1 MGLIKTKG
9 LILAQNNMGDYD
21 KMCTLLTPDLGKI
34 GCSAKGARRAK
45 STLMAGT
52 QFLCFG
58 DFLLYKGASSYHINS
73 CEPIEIFY
81 NLRLDIDK
89 LTYASRVAKIVNDVT
104 DENQNTYRILQL
116 TLNTIYMLS
125 ESDKDMEFIYSIFKI
140 RLLSIIGFR
149 PIIDKCTNCGS
160 KENLRYF
167 SFRDSG
173 FKCESCGRQ
182 DKGAVQISDT
192 TIKAIRY
199 IILSDAKKI
208 YSFELSDENKQELK
222 LVSKIYL
229 NDCLDK
235 EYEGIFQLGPLLNRK
250 NF

>member
-58 DFLLYKGASSYHINS
+58 DFLIYKGASSYHINS

-89 LTYASRVAKIVNDVT
+89 LTYASRVCKIVNDVT

-116 TLNTIYMLS
+116 TLNTIYMFS
-125 ESDKDMEFIYSIFKI
+125 NSDKDLDFIYSIFKI
-140 RLLSIIGFR
+140 RLLSLIGFR
-149 PIIDKCTNCGS
+149 PIIDRCASCNS
-160 KENLRYF
+160 KEKIRYF
-167 SFRDSG
+167 SFKDSG
-173 FKCESCGRQ
+173 FKCEDCGRL
-182 DKGAVQISDT
+182 DKGAVRISDT

-199 IILSDAKKI
+199 IVLSDAKKI
-208 YSFELSDENKQELK
+208 YSFDLSKDNKKELK

-229 NDCLDK
+229 NECLDK
-235 EYEGIFQLGPLLNRK
+235 EYE
-250 NF
+250 

>member
-1 MGLIKTKG
+1 MGIIKTKG
-9 LILAQNNMGDYD
+9 IILAQNNMGDYD

-34 GCSAKGARRAK
+34 GCSAKGARKPK

-58 DFLLYKGASSYHINS
+58 DFLIYKGAGSYHINS

-89 LTYASRVAKIVNDVT
+89 LTYASKVAKIVNDVT

-125 ESDKDMEFIYSIFKI
+125 ETEKDMEFILSIFKI
-140 RLLSIIGFR
+140 RLLSILGFR
-149 PIIDKCTNCGS
+149 PVIDKCVNCKT
-160 KENLRYF
+160 KEKLRYF

-173 FKCESCGRQ
+173 FKCEACGRQ
-182 DKGAVQISDT
+182 DKGVMEISDT

-199 IILSDAKKI
+199 IILSDPKKI
-208 YSFELSDENKQELK
+208 YSFELSEENKKELQ
-222 LVSKIYL
+222 LVSKIFL
-229 NDCLDK
+229 NECLEK
-235 EYEGIFQLGPLLNRK
+235 EY
-250 NF
+250 

>member
-1 MGLIKTKG
+1 MGTIKTKG
-9 LILAQNNMGDYD
+9 IILVEHNMGDFD
-21 KMCTLLTPDLGKI
+21 KMLTMLTPGLGKI
-34 GCSAKGARRAK
+34 SCAARGAKRFK
-45 STLMAGT
+45 SSLLVGS

-58 DFLLYKGASSYHINS
+58 EYVLYKSATTYYINS

-89 LTYASRVAKIVNDVT
+89 LTYASRVCKIVNDVT

-116 TLNTIYMLS
+116 TLNTIYMIS
-125 ESDKDMEFIYSIFKI
+125 ESDKDLDFIYSIFKI

-149 PIIDKCTNCGS
+149 PIINRCASCNS
-160 KENLRYF
+160 KEKIRYF
-167 SFRDSG
+167 SFKDSG
-173 FKCESCGRQ
+173 FKCDDCGRI
-182 DKGAVQISDT
+182 DKGAVQVSDT

-208 YSFELSDENKQELK
+208 YSFDLSDNNKKELK

-229 NDCLDK
+229 NECLDK
-235 EYEGIFQLGPLLNRK
+235 EYE
-250 NF
+250 

>member
-1 MGLIKTKG
+1 MGIIKTKG
-9 LILAQNNMGDYD
+9 IILAQNNMGDYD

-34 GCSAKGARRAK
+34 GCSAKGARKPK

-58 DFLLYKGASSYHINS
+58 DFLIYKGAGSYHINS

-89 LTYASRVAKIVNDVT
+89 LTYASKVAKIVNDVT

-125 ESDKDMEFIYSIFKI
+125 ETEKDMEFILSIFKI
-140 RLLSIIGFR
+140 RLLSILGFR
-149 PIIDKCTNCGS
+149 PVIDKCVNCKT
-160 KENLRYF
+160 KEKLRYF
-167 SFRDSG
+167 SFKNSG
-173 FKCESCGRQ
+173 FKCEACGRQ
-182 DKGAVQISDT
+182 DKGAMEISDT

-199 IILSDAKKI
+199 IILSDPKKI
-208 YSFELSDENKQELK
+208 YSFELSEENKKELQ

-229 NDCLDK
+229 NECLEK
-235 EYEGIFQLGPLLNRK
+235 EY
-250 NF
+250 

>member
-1 MGLIKTKG
+1 MGIIKTKG
-9 LILAQNNMGDYD
+9 IILAQNNMGDYD

-34 GCSAKGARRAK
+34 GCSAKGARKPK

-58 DFLLYKGASSYHINS
+58 DFLIYKGASSYHINS

-89 LTYASRVAKIVNDVT
+89 LTYASKVAKIVNDVT

-125 ESDKDMEFIYSIFKI
+125 ETEKDMEFILSIFKI
-140 RLLSIIGFR
+140 RLLSILGFR
-149 PIIDKCTNCGS
+149 PVIDKCVNCKT
-160 KENLRYF
+160 KEKLRYF
-167 SFRDSG
+167 SFKNSG
-173 FKCESCGRQ
+173 FKCEACARQ
-182 DKGAVQISDT
+182 DKGAMEISDT

-199 IILSDAKKI
+199 IILSDPKKI
-208 YSFELSDENKQELK
+208 YSFELSEENKKELQ

-229 NDCLDK
+229 NECLEK
-235 EYEGIFQLGPLLNRK
+235 EY
-250 NF
+250 

>member
-1 MGLIKTKG
+1 MGIIKTKG

-34 GCSAKGARRAK
+34 GCSAKGARKPK

-58 DFLLYKGASSYHINS
+58 DFLIYKGASSYHINS

-89 LTYASRVAKIVNDVT
+89 LTYASKVAKIVNDVT

-125 ESDKDMEFIYSIFKI
+125 ETEKDMEFILSIFKI
-140 RLLSIIGFR
+140 RLLSILGFR
-149 PIIDKCTNCGS
+149 PVIDKCVNCKT
-160 KENLRYF
+160 KEKLRYF
-167 SFRDSG
+167 SFKNSG
-173 FKCESCGRQ
+173 FKCEACGRQ
-182 DKGAVQISDT
+182 DKGAMEISDT

-199 IILSDAKKI
+199 IILSDPKKI
-208 YSFELSDENKQELK
+208 YSFELSEENKKELQ

-229 NDCLDK
+229 NECLEK
-235 EYEGIFQLGPLLNRK
+235 EY
-250 NF
+250 

>member
-116 TLNTIYMLS
+116 TLNTIYMIS
-125 ESDKDMEFIYSIFKI
+125 ESDKDLDFIIAIFKI
-140 RLLSIIGFR
+140 RLLSILGFR
-149 PIIDKCTNCGS
+149 PIIDRCVNCKS

-182 DKGAVQISDT
+182 DKGAMQISDT

-199 IILSDAKKI
+199 IVMSDAKKI
-208 YSFELSDENKQELK
+208 YSFELSNENKQELK
-222 LVSKIYL
+222 LVSKIFL

-235 EYEGIFQLGPLLNRK
+235 EYE
-250 NF
+250 

>member
-1 MGLIKTKG
+1 MGIIKTKG
-9 LILAQNNMGDYD
+9 IILAQNNMGDYD

-34 GCSAKGARRAK
+34 GCSARGARKPK

-58 DFLLYKGASSYHINS
+58 DFLIYKGAGSYHINS

-89 LTYASRVAKIVNDVT
+89 LTYASKVAKIVNDVT

-125 ESDKDMEFIYSIFKI
+125 ETEKDMEFILSIFKI
-140 RLLSIIGFR
+140 RLLSILGFR
-149 PIIDKCTNCGS
+149 PVIDKCVNCKT
-160 KENLRYF
+160 KEKLRYF

-173 FKCESCGRQ
+173 FKCEACGRQ
-182 DKGAVQISDT
+182 DKGAMEISDT

-199 IILSDAKKI
+199 IILSDPKKI
-208 YSFELSDENKQELK
+208 YSFELSEENKKELQ
-222 LVSKIYL
+222 LVSKIFL
-229 NDCLDK
+229 NECLEK
-235 EYEGIFQLGPLLNRK
+235 EY
-250 NF
+250 

>member
-34 GCSAKGARRAK
+34 GCSAKGARKAK

-58 DFLLYKGASSYHINS
+58 DFLIYKGASSYHINS

-89 LTYASRVAKIVNDVT
+89 LTYASRVSKIVNDVT

-116 TLNTIYMLS
+116 TLNTIYMIS
-125 ESDKDMEFIYSIFKI
+125 ESDKDLDFIYSIFKI

-149 PIIDKCTNCGS
+149 PIIDRCASCNS
-160 KENLRYF
+160 KEEIRYF
-167 SFRDSG
+167 SFKDSG
-173 FKCESCGRQ
+173 FKCEDCGRL
-182 DKGAVQISDT
+182 DKGAVQVSDT

-199 IILSDAKKI
+199 IVLSDAKKI
-208 YSFELSDENKQELK
+208 YSFDLSNENKKELK

-229 NDCLDK
+229 NECLDK
-235 EYEGIFQLGPLLNRK
+235 EYE
-250 NF
+250 

>member
-34 GCSAKGARRAK
+34 GCSAKGARKAK

-58 DFLLYKGASSYHINS
+58 DFLIYKGASSYHINS

-89 LTYASRVAKIVNDVT
+89 LTYASRVSKIVNDVT

-116 TLNTIYMLS
+116 TLNTIYMIS
-125 ESDKDMEFIYSIFKI
+125 ESDKDLDFIYSIFKI

-149 PIIDKCTNCGS
+149 PIIDRCASCNS
-160 KENLRYF
+160 KEEIRYF
-167 SFRDSG
+167 SFKDSG
-173 FKCESCGRQ
+173 FKCEDCGRL
-182 DKGAVQISDT
+182 DKGAVQVSDT

-199 IILSDAKKI
+199 IVLSDAKKI
-208 YSFELSDENKQELK
+208 YSFDLSKDNKKELK

-229 NDCLDK
+229 NECLDK
-235 EYEGIFQLGPLLNRK
+235 EYE
-250 NF
+250 